1 MITEKVSALP
11 EKNRQLC
18 AFKSLRT
25 ILLGSINVVISVGMV
40 ACMDVVWIVV
50 TMCMDDKVQ
59 AKSE

>member
-11 EKNRQLC
+11 EKNSQLC

-25 ILLGSINVVISVGMV
+25 ILLGSINVVISAGM